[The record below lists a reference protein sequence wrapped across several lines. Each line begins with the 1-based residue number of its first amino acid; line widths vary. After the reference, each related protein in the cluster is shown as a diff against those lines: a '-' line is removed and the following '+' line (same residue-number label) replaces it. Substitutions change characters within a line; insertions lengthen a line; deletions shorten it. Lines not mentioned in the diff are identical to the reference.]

1 MLTVD
6 IAAATMTIGIIAF
19 LEQTQAFFVAQRLV
33 WAMIMIAIGMTMS
46 ESLIYL
52 CPTEVCMDRHT
63 NIIPF

>member
-19 LEQTQAFFVAQRLV
+19 LESTQAFFVAQRLV

-46 ESLIYL
+46 ESLEFGAKVPIRSTY
-52 CPTEVCMDRHT
+52 
-63 NIIPF
+63 